1 MVKYNDGLLQVE
13 HDISLDKADANRS
26 IIADCLQNERYD
38 YFNILFDLGLCYF
51 NGNFQNP
58 LSYLVYYDV
67 SDLDLYEKVYQMTQ
81 RSSHARFELL
91 DYAFPKILS
100 NMDLLKFFVERKI
113 YDPQLEDIM
122 VYCGV
127 EEMKYVFDQS
137 FHLKKFNEIFA
148 DRGNLCFKS
157 ELIFYII
164 RNYQVKLEDKNGFNL
179 MKNAFYHAHIELMK
193 FLLDKYVMLTCK
205 DKNDFYDFNKRYNW
219 NRYYGQESKEE
230 NYDEEFDD
238 PKFIFYNVMD
248 NSIHTNIEAFELI
261 LENGGNANARG
272 KDGFKTIL
280 DYHAYEGH
288 FEIVKILAEH
298 GAKITET
305 TFEKCK
311 DYNSFYCLIDNA
323 KTN

>member
-1 MVKYNDGLLQVE
+1 
-13 HDISLDKADANRS
+13 
-26 IIADCLQNERYD
+26 
-38 YFNILFDLGLCYF
+38 
-51 NGNFQNP
+51 
-58 LSYLVYYDV
+58 
-67 SDLDLYEKVYQMTQ
+67 
-81 RSSHARFELL
+81 
-91 DYAFPKILS
+91 
-100 NMDLLKFFVERKI
+100 
-113 YDPQLEDIM
+113 
-122 VYCGV
+122 
-127 EEMKYVFDQS
+127 
-137 FHLKKFNEIFA
+137 
-148 DRGNLCFKS
+148 
-157 ELIFYII
+157 
-164 RNYQVKLEDKNGFNL
+164 

-193 FLLDKYVMLTCK
+193 FLLDKYIMLTYK

-323 KTN
+323 KTNWLSNNLEVIINRDGRPSGFFYYLETHPLKDISMYDVINCLSKALLVKNESVCIYILRNIEIKDKDDLDYFPDENEHWIVNAVEMNSTELV